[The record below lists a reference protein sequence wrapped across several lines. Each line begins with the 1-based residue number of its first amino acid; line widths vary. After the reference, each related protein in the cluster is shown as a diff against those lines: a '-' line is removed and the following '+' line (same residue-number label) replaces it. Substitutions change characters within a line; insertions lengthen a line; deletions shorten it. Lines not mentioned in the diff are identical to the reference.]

1 MSFSTAWLDLREPAD
16 RAARD
21 PGLRA
26 AAEDYLGDGWAV
38 DLGCGTGATARAFGP
53 AARWRL
59 VDRDAALLARA
70 RERVPGARIHAL
82 DLGAPG
88 ALGALPLAGA
98 RLATASAL
106 LDLTS
111 RGWVEALADRLAAE
125 GLAAYVALT
134 YDGDLAWQPP
144 VAGDTAVRAAFN
156 RHQRRDKGLGSAFGP
171 ALGPEAAPAFAA
183 AMRARGYAVRVA
195 PSPWRLGP
203 GALRD
208 ELESG
213 VAAAAAEAGGSVVAW
228 LQARRAARGGGSVTV
243 GHLDVLAL
251 PPGRSAQSKITSVS
265 RP

>member
-1 MSFSTAWLDLREPAD
+1 MSFSAAWLDLREPAD

-21 PGLRA
+21 PELRA
-26 AAEDYLGDGWAV
+26 AAEEYLGDGWAT

-59 VDRDAALLARA
+59 VDHDAALLAEA

-88 ALGALPLAGA
+88 AFGGLPLAGA
-98 RLATASAL
+98 RMVTASAL
-106 LDLTS
+106 LDLTP
-111 RGWVEALADRLAAE
+111 RAWIEALADRLAAE
-125 GLAAYVALT
+125 GIAAYVALT
-134 YDGDLAWQPP
+134 YDGGLDWRPP
-144 VAGDTAVRAAFN
+144 VAGDMAVCAAFN
-156 RHQRRDKGLGSAFGP
+156 CHQRRDKGLGP
-171 ALGPEAAPAFAA
+171 ALGFEAAPVFAA
-183 AMRARGYAVRVA
+183 AMRTRGYAVRVA
-195 PSPWRLGP
+195 RSPWRLGP

-208 ELESG
+208 ELETG
-213 VAAAAAEAGGSVVAW
+213 IAAAAAAEAGGPVADW

-243 GHLDVLAL
+243 GHIDVLAL